1 MNYLVATTMFVP
13 SAVRSSKVQKPFAPR
28 RNFNAAPTIENPG
41 RGRPGQADKA
51 YDKFMAE
58 MAGLMWCTATVACQ

>member
-1 MNYLVATTMFVP
+1 MIFLVATTMFVP

-41 RGRPGQADKA
+41 RGRSGQADKA

-58 MAGLMWCTATVACQ
+58 MAGLM